1 MKLPSD
7 FWHFNVGHAASLAA
21 LAGAVYGNWIT
32 LGERQARM
40 ADLLGDL
47 RLEVR
52 RIDHEGTAASQRGI
66 YHESE
71 FSKSTER
78 RVSAVESL
86 VPSINEMRA
95 DIGWIKH
102 TLQDRQTK

>member
-1 MKLPSD
+1 MVLG
-7 FWHFNVGHAASLAA
+7 W
-21 LAGAVYGNWIT
+21 YGTWVTMGIQVRD
-32 LGERQARM
+32 LGTKY
-40 ADLLGDL
+40 
-47 RLEVR
+47 LEMR
-52 RIDHEGTAASQRGI
+52 SEILRIDKEGTAASQRGI

-102 TLQDRQTK
+102 TLQDRQAK